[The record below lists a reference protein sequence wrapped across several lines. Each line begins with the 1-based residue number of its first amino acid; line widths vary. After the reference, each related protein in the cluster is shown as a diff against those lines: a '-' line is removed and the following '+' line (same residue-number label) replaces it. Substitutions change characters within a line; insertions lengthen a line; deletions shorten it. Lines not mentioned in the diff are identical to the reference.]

1 MLISFVTPTQIKTE
15 QELKNN
21 MIKYDIINFTFQ
33 NIEFRMFAAQFITF
47 IQAAK
52 FLNLWLDL
60 SVNNYIN
67 IESPVS
73 INNEDDFKR
82 IFSFIKTGGCVSSL
96 LIG

>member
-52 FLNLWLDL
+52 FLNL
-60 SVNNYIN
+60 
-67 IESPVS
+67 
-73 INNEDDFKR
+73 
-82 IFSFIKTGGCVSSL
+82 
-96 LIG
+96 